1 MPWSSLEL
9 FCHSFFNLLFAYFTI
24 TCLKKHWSKKKL
36 KKKKPGVIFLLVI
49 DFLSQMH
56 SFPQMSAGVAASW
69 EIRTPCTELDTQLP
83 GGGHSIR
90 LPRVS
95 MWGGNGKLHRWTL
108 RCLRPW
114 RDVSTM
120 TSASGEGGRR
130 GRGRGGQGAGGGA
143 GFTLGV
149 PGRKRQRLPAS
160 DEELWAELSAD
171 RRN

>member
-1 MPWSSLEL
+1 MEL

-24 TCLKKHWSKKKL
+24 TCLKKHWSKKKT
-36 KKKKPGVIFLLVI
+36 KKTNKPGVIFLLVI

-56 SFPQMSAGVAASW
+56 SFPQVSAGVAASS
-69 EIRTPCTELDTQLP
+69 EIRTPCTELDTQLW
-83 GGGHSIR
+83 GGHSIR
-90 LPRVS
+90 RLQVS

-114 RDVSTM
+114 RGVSTM

-130 GRGRGGQGAGGGA
+130 GRGRGGRVAGGGA
-143 GFTLGV
+143 GFSRGV

-160 DEELWAELSAD
+160 DEELWAEVSAD